1 MFADPRSQVE
11 LAQLVMEVG
20 ERQITRAPTQGP
32 NLILKNY
39 HGALLGKRRRGTPM

>member
-1 MFADPRSQVE
+1 ME

-39 HGALLGKRRRGTPM
+39 YGTLLGKRKRSTVM